1 MEESLISALNP
12 VKWVRV
18 IMDID
23 ANTGFMQYLAIQSLT
38 LLVGYLALFVDFGWF
53 NIIFMAVFL
62 MATMTVF
69 RSLGVVLHSNSESL
83 GFSVRFSKQI
93 EERQSQVAK
102 ERELSEF
109 STQLYKLGNSG
120 ELNKAWE
127 LMEKRLRDD
136 NFATE
141 ADLFARIRD
150 WDNPRLAVKAGQG
163 FIERLIAKQDFR
175 TTWNVLEFC
184 YTANGNDYKLLSA
197 EAVIKLST
205 NAETRSQKS
214 IMVSILRHFEED
226 FPNHPQTAESL
237 LTAARF
243 TAHDL
248 DDFDSARKIVTHLQ
262 ATYPSIHSNKAYQAL
277 SSILIDP

>member
-1 MEESLISALNP
+1 ML
-12 VKWVRV
+12 
-18 IMDID
+18 
-23 ANTGFMQYLAIQSLT
+23 
-38 LLVGYLALFVDFGWF
+38 
-53 NIIFMAVFL
+53 
-62 MATMTVF
+62 
-69 RSLGVVLHSNSESL
+69 
-83 GFSVRFSKQI
+83 
-93 EERQSQVAK
+93 
-102 ERELSEF
+102 
-109 STQLYKLGNSG
+109 
-120 ELNKAWE
+120 
-127 LMEKRLRDD
+127 EKRLRDD

-150 WDNPRLAVKAGQG
+150 WDNARLAVKAGQG

-197 EAVIKLST
+197 EAVMKLST

-248 DDFDSARKIVTHLQ
+248 DDYDSARKMVTHLQ
-262 ATYPSIHSNKAYQAL
+262 ATYPSIHTNKAYQAL
-277 SSILIDP
+277 SSILIDR